1 MFEKSQGSEE
11 AAPGIKGDPIQT
23 PAQNS
28 NDKPV
33 TVTKAHKSDRNGII
47 CPHHRHWRYISAF
60 HGPWLQL
67 PPEIL
72 ESLAHSNYASPRPCP
87 IDPSVFFDLVRV
99 RRLVEE
105 ATDLAVRA
113 ANGTTSSSLRS
124 SLHAGN
130 NLVKGGGSGAAALG
144 LTFGGTAHTKLSR
157 ERKHRMRDLATQKL
171 SYAYQL
177 DEIAAS
183 VATMQSTSSLE
194 EVAKLVLQRNPED
207 SNAKYVHFFHEKIP
221 SRMLDESTSL
231 QPLNEI
237 VHARPTDGALLRTR
251 AITKI
256 FKNDLPGAVEDLTE
270 ALAICRYMAMQ
281 HNGGLELSNAIP
293 SAVKSA
299 NGSRECGYSSKKDDE
314 ANPSGLEPQLLFH
327 RAGVYLTLACQNISS
342 SLDQPRPQAY
352 LCPDSG
358 SPRTRTCSANPT
370 SSAKPLGS
378 GLGAQK
384 LVKSYAKRALRDYLG
399 FLAFFE
405 YTPGMPIDLIR
416 TDSPKPGK
424 ENYGAENRGSTM
436 KDSLHGPSKDPE
448 ALQTALTRGLPS
460 YKQNAD
466 SEQDD
471 CGNPQRDPH
480 LSLPRVFRISSLF
493 SSSLSVDPA
502 TYPVASRQLA
512 KPATECSAE
521 SLNGSL
527 RHDLASAVGSR
538 EAVTFHP
545 LMTESLHALLLC
557 HSLVQTSP
565 KEHLRHANM
574 VARLVRLCDGYPIF
588 LAARSPSRADWVE
601 TVRQT
606 ENWIGLEQSWDDLCA
621 PTPLPGRTDTLG
633 GQESLEETRKYQW
646 QEAVMESLA
655 DERVQDEATF
665 QAAVTARGK
674 RANDTGK
681 DLTGPKQPEAK
692 RWAHGDNNDFPV
704 GSERAAAIVRWVI
717 EAPSS
722 IPGSR
727 KPKRG
732 RKKPQVVPGGLS

>member
-1 MFEKSQGSEE
+1 MFEKLKSSEE
-11 AAPGIKGDPIQT
+11 AALGIEADPNQT
-23 PAQNS
+23 PTEKTNE
-28 NDKPV
+28 KPITAAKV
-33 TVTKAHKSDRNGII
+33 WADCGQKQKAVDTPSTSTLII
-47 CPHHRHWRYISAF
+47 S
-60 HGPWLQL
+60 Q
-67 PPEIL
+67 
-72 ESLAHSNYASPRPCP
+72 SLAHSNYASPRPCP

-130 NLVKGGGSGAAALG
+130 NLVKGGGNGAAALG

-194 EVAKLVLQRNPED
+194 DVAKLVLQRNPDD
-207 SNAKYVHFFHEKIP
+207 SDAKYVHFFHEKIP
-221 SRMLDESTSL
+221 SRMLDESTNL

-281 HNGGLELSNAIP
+281 HKGGLGLSSAIP
-293 SAVKSA
+293 PVGKSA
-299 NGSRECGYSSKKDDE
+299 NGSREPGYSSKKDDE
-314 ANPSGLEPQLLFH
+314 ANPSSLEPQLLFH
-327 RAGVYLTLACQNISS
+327 RAGVYLTLACNNIPS

-352 LCPDSG
+352 LRPDSG
-358 SPRTRTCSANPT
+358 SPQTKTSSVNPT

-378 GLGAQK
+378 GPMAQK

-405 YTPGMPIDLIR
+405 YTPGMPIDLTR
-416 TDSPKPGK
+416 TNSPKPGK
-424 ENYGAENRGSTM
+424 ENHATENRGSTM
-436 KDSLHGPSKDPE
+436 KDGLHEAPKDPE
-448 ALQTALTRGLPS
+448 ALQTALTRVLPS
-460 YKQNAD
+460 YKQKAD
-466 SEQDD
+466 
-471 CGNPQRDPH
+471 
-480 LSLPRVFRISSLF
+480 
-493 SSSLSVDPA
+493 
-502 TYPVASRQLA
+502 
-512 KPATECSAE
+512 K
-521 SLNGSL
+521 
-527 RHDLASAVGSR
+527 
-538 EAVTFHP
+538 
-545 LMTESLHALLLC
+545 
-557 HSLVQTSP
+557 
-565 KEHLRHANM
+565 
-574 VARLVRLCDGYPIF
+574 
-588 LAARSPSRADWVE
+588 

-606 ENWIGLEQSWDDLCA
+606 DNWIGLEQSWDNLCA
-621 PTPLPGRTDTLG
+621 PAPLPGHTDALV
-633 GQESLEETRKYQW
+633 GQESLGETREYQW

-655 DERVQDEATF
+655 DERVQDQATF
-665 QAAVTARGK
+665 QAAVTARER

-692 RWAHGDNNDFPV
+692 RWAHGDNTVFPV

-722 IPGSR
+722 IPSSR

-732 RKKPQVVPGGLS
+732 RKRPQVVPGGLS

>member
-1 MFEKSQGSEE
+1 MFEKSQSSEE
-11 AAPGIKGDPIQT
+11 AALGIEADPIQAST
-23 PAQNS
+23 EKS
-28 NDKPV
+28 NDKPITAV
-33 TVTKAHKSDRNGII
+33 EAHKSNRNGII
-47 CPHHRHWRYISAF
+47 CPHYRHWRYISAF

-87 IDPSVFFDLVRV
+87 IDPSVFFDLVKV

-194 EVAKLVLQRNPED
+194 EVAKLVLQRNPDD
-207 SNAKYVHFFHEKIP
+207 SDAKYVHFFHEKIP
-221 SRMLDESTSL
+221 SRMLDESTNL

-281 HNGGLELSNAIP
+281 HKGGLGLSCPIP
-293 SAVKSA
+293 SAGKSA
-299 NGSRECGYSSKKDDE
+299 NGSRERGYSSNKDDE
-314 ANPSGLEPQLLFH
+314 ANPSSLEPQLLFH
-327 RAGVYLTLACQNISS
+327 RAGVYLTLACHNIPS

-358 SPRTRTCSANPT
+358 SPQTRTCSVNPT
-370 SSAKPLGS
+370 SSAKPLVS
-378 GLGAQK
+378 GPMAQK

-416 TDSPKPGK
+416 TNSPKPGK
-424 ENYGAENRGSTM
+424 ENHAAENCGSTM
-436 KDSLHGPSKDPE
+436 KDGLHEAPRDPE
-448 ALQTALTRGLPS
+448 ALQTALTRVLPS
-460 YKQNAD
+460 YKQKAD
-466 SEQDD
+466 
-471 CGNPQRDPH
+471 
-480 LSLPRVFRISSLF
+480 
-493 SSSLSVDPA
+493 
-502 TYPVASRQLA
+502 
-512 KPATECSAE
+512 K
-521 SLNGSL
+521 
-527 RHDLASAVGSR
+527 
-538 EAVTFHP
+538 
-545 LMTESLHALLLC
+545 
-557 HSLVQTSP
+557 
-565 KEHLRHANM
+565 
-574 VARLVRLCDGYPIF
+574 
-588 LAARSPSRADWVE
+588 

-606 ENWIGLEQSWDDLCA
+606 DNWIGLEQSWDDLCA
-621 PTPLPGRTDTLG
+621 PAPLSGHTEALV
-633 GQESLEETRKYQW
+633 GQESFEETREHQW

-665 QAAVTARGK
+665 QAAVTARE
-674 RANDTGK
+674 RMANDTGK
-681 DLTGPKQPEAK
+681 ALTGPKQPEAK
-692 RWAHGDNNDFPV
+692 GWAHGDNNVFPV